1 MTLHI
6 DHTTHYRYSQ
16 PLLHSVHTL
25 HLWPVSG
32 PCQEV
37 VDWSV
42 QVPGT
47 LTEQP
52 RVMGNR
58 VHAFTLRAG
67 PETRDIRIRA
77 SGRVRPLGVSRFQ
90 DDSGIPPAF
99 FRHASPLAE
108 PHARMTAWARGQLGF
123 DLAASPDEAL
133 LMQLLRAVSEHVR
146 YRPGNT
152 GVETTA
158 IEAFDWGLGVCQD
171 QAHVMVA
178 ICRGL
183 GWPARYVSGYFHAVN
198 EPELASHAW
207 VDVCLN
213 EDTADWWSLDVTHA
227 CPTDTRHVRLAA
239 GTDYI
244 GCMPVRGLRRGGG
257 EETMDVQIRIAA
269 QADSP

>member
-6 DHTTHYRYSQ
+6 EHTTHYRYSQ
-16 PLLHSVHTL
+16 PLSHSVHTL

-37 VDWSV
+37 IEWSV

-47 LTEQP
+47 LHEQP
-52 RVMGNR
+52 RVLGNR
-58 VHAFTLRAG
+58 IHGFTLRAG
-67 PETRDIRIRA
+67 VETRDIRIRA
-77 SGRVRPLGVSRFQ
+77 SGRVRPLGVAWFQ
-90 DDSGIPPAF
+90 DELEIPPAF

-108 PHARMTAWARGQLGF
+108 PDARMTAWARGVLG
-123 DLAASPDEAL
+123 DMPTGQPDPGRL
-133 LMQLLRAVSEHVR
+133 LQLLGAVSQHVR

-158 IEAFDWGLGVCQD
+158 LEAFDWGLGVCQD

-198 EPELASHAW
+198 QPELASHAW
-207 VDVCLN
+207 VDICVDEAQN
-213 EDTADWWSLDVTHA
+213 RWFSLDVTHA
-227 CPTDTRHVRLAA
+227 CPTDERHVRLAA
-239 GTDYI
+239 GTDY
-244 GCMPVRGLRRGGG
+244 GACMPVRGLRRGGG
-257 EETMDVQIRIAA
+257 DESMDVQIRIAA
-269 QADSP
+269 EPDAP

>member
-6 DHTTHYRYSQ
+6 EHTTLYRYSQ
-16 PLLHSVHTL
+16 PLSHSVHTL

-37 VDWSV
+37 IDWSV
-42 QVPGT
+42 QVPGN
-47 LTEQP
+47 LHEQP
-52 RVMGNR
+52 SVLGNR
-58 VHAFTLRAG
+58 VHGFTLRAG
-67 PETRDIRIRA
+67 SDTRNIRIRA
-77 SGRVRPLGVSRFQ
+77 TGRIRVLGVARFR
-90 DDSGIPPAF
+90 DGLDIPPAF

-108 PHARMTAWARGQLGF
+108 PHDRMTAWARGVLGG
-123 DLAASPDEAL
+123 DVPPSPDEPTL
-133 LMQLLRAVSEHVR
+133 LQLLDAVSRHVR

-207 VDVCLN
+207 VDVCTDESTGEWL
-213 EDTADWWSLDVTHA
+213 SLDVTHA
-227 CPTDTRHVRLAA
+227 CPTDRRHVRLAA

-257 EETMDVQIRIAA
+257 EETMEVQIRIDAEP
-269 QADSP
+269 DPL